1 MPMFTL
7 IGYWADT
14 QQRFAT
20 HLNASGPAEAEEI
33 CLQRHR
39 GVAICGVVRG
49 RHICLDKA
57 AHVGDG
63 LGKEICMAKHDGRV

>member
-1 MPMFTL
+1 MAMFTL

-49 RHICLDKA
+49 RHTCSDTETRVSK
-57 AHVGDG
+57 G
-63 LGKEICMAKHDGRV
+63 LGEEARLAKHD

>member
-1 MPMFTL
+1 MAMFTL

-49 RHICLDKA
+49 RHICLDTA
-57 AHVGDG
+57 TRVSEG
-63 LGKEICMAKHDGRV
+63 LGEEARLAKHD